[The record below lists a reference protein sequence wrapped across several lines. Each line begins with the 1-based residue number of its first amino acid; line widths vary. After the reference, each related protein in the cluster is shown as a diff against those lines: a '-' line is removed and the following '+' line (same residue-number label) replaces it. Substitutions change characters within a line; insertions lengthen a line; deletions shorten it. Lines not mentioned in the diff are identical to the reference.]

1 VAAALPALGWHNA
14 SSAEEGT
21 VRRRRHGWFVFLAV
35 FTTAGSVSAASA
47 GAAQPGDPFAEICS
61 KWSAGYRA
69 APGPVYPETKLAD
82 RCLRLNQIQ
91 VIGSH
96 NSFHVQPRE
105 PLWSWLRSNDP
116 GTSPSVNAP
125 GLRRVDEIEYTHSPL
140 GVQFDDEQVRQIE
153 LDVFADSAGG
163 LYDQRTKILP
173 QLGVPADSGIPELEQ
188 PGFKVLHFPETDFE
202 SACGWTLVECL
213 GEVKRFHQAHPR
225 HLPIAIVVQLNETIA
240 SPLALGF
247 QGQPIGP
254 AELDALDAEIRSV
267 FPEQQ
272 LLTPEEVRGSHPTLE
287 DAILTD
293 GWPTLGAAR
302 GQVMFLMLAQDG
314 RQRLDYLAGHP
325 NLDGRVMFT
334 TSTQGEPD
342 AAFLARDPDVF
353 AIQDLVRRGYLVRT
367 RADGNTKQARTG
379 DTTQRDAA
387 LLSGAQFVSTDYP
400 VPGRAAPFFT
410 DYVAQIPDGD
420 PARCNPINTGP
431 DCRNDALERLH

>member
-1 VAAALPALGWHNA
+1 LSALRWHNA

-21 VRRRRHGWFVFLAV
+21 VRRRRQRWFVFLAV
-35 FTTAGSVSAASA
+35 LAMVGSVSASNA
-47 GAAQPGDPFAEICS
+47 GAAQPRDPFAEICS

-69 APGPVYPETKLAD
+69 APGPVYSQTKLAD

-105 PLWSWLRSNDP
+105 PLWSWLHSHDP
-116 GTSPSVNAP
+116 GRSPSVNAP

-140 GVQFDDEQVRQIE
+140 SVQFEDEEVRQIE

-163 LYDQRTKILP
+163 LYDQRHILP
-173 QLGVPADSGIPELEQ
+173 ELGVPADSGIPELEQ

-213 GEVKRFHQAHPR
+213 EEVKLFHHAHPR
-225 HLPIAIVVQLNETIA
+225 HLPIAIVIDVKDSIG
-240 SPLALGF
+240 SPMALGF

-302 GQVMFLMLAQDG
+302 GQVMFLMDNPVH
-314 RQRLDYLAGHP
+314 RLDYLAGHP

-334 TSTQGEPD
+334 TTNQGEPD
-342 AAFLARDPDVF
+342 AAFLDRAEDPDVF
-353 AIQDLVRRGYLVRT
+353 TIQDLVRRGYLVRT
-367 RADGNTKQARTG
+367 RADHDTLQARTG

-400 VPGRAAPFFT
+400 IPGRAAPFGT
-410 DYVAQIPDGD
+410 DYVAQIPDGN

-431 DCRNDALERLH
+431 HCRNDALERLH